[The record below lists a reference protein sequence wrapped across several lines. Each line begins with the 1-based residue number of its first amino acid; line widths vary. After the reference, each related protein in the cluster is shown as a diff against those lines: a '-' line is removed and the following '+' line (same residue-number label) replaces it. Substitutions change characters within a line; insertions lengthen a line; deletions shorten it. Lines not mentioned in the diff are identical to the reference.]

1 MKVDGPHAL
10 AHSNGCLEQTSLATV
25 SGAEP
30 VDKSP

>member
-10 AHSNGCLEQTSLATV
+10 AARGLEQTILATV
-25 SGAEP
+25 GGAEP